1 VSLESLVAPG
11 AAAPPRRRR
20 AASYDGD
27 MTRVLALADEVN
39 ESLYGP
45 QVRALRPD
53 LVVACGDLPFDYL
66 EYIVTMTNVPLL
78 YVPGNHDPDLS
89 KRPSSPDHPPIM
101 SAPMA
106 DLLVDPPGPKG
117 CISVDGDVCDAAGV
131 TVAGL
136 GGSIRYSRGPNQYTQ
151 GEMTRRALRLEWK
164 HARRRLRGRPGIQI
178 LLTHSPPLGVGD
190 GRDPAHQG
198 FKAFHRLMDKV
209 SPSVLI
215 HGHVHPYGTSSGDH
229 SVGATRVVN
238 AVAYKMLEV

>member
-1 VSLESLVAPG
+1 
-11 AAAPPRRRR
+11 
-20 AASYDGD
+20 

-45 QVRALRPD
+45 QVRSLRPD

-101 SAPMA
+101 SAPIA

-117 CISVDGDVCDAAGV
+117 CINVDGALCDAAGI

-136 GGSIRYSRGPNQYTQ
+136 GGSIRYSSGPNQYTQ

-164 HARRRLRGRPGIQI
+164 HARRRLRGRPGIRI

-209 SPSVLI
+209 GPSVLI
-215 HGHVHPYGTSSGDH
+215 HGHVHPYGTPWGDH